1 MRLSAETVR
10 LDLIHPFRI
19 AREVSD
25 HRQNVIV
32 RVSDGESTGIG
43 EAAPSPYYGEDAGS
57 VLRALED
64 VPGLLGADPFE
75 LEETMDRLASKLPR
89 DPSARAA
96 VDVALHDLAARRL
109 GVPLYRWLG
118 LDPAKTPVT
127 SFTIGIDEPEAVRRK
142 VREAAGYPA
151 LKVKLGSE
159 KDLEIMRTIRDETDA
174 RIRID
179 ANAGWTADQA
189 VEMVERLSEFDVE
202 LVEQPL
208 PPGSPGDWRRVREAA
223 SMPVFADESVLV
235 SPDVPALSGLV
246 DGVNVK
252 LMKCGGIREALRLI
266 HTARAHGMAVM
277 IGCMI
282 ETSAAI
288 TAAAHL
294 SPLADYADLDGNLLI
309 SNDPFAGATVR
320 QGRLVLPE
328 GPGTGVTPRP

>member
-25 HRQNVIV
+25 HKNNVLV
-32 RVSDGESTGIG
+32 RISDAGLTGIG
-43 EAAPSPYYGEDAGS
+43 EAAPSGYYGEDAAS
-57 VLRALED
+57 VLRALEET
-64 VPGLLGADPFE
+64 PALLGGDPFE
-75 LEETMDRLASKLPR
+75 LEATLDRLSSRLPG
-89 DPSARAA
+89 DLSARAG
-96 VDVALHDLAARRL
+96 VDIALHDLAAQRL

-118 LDPAKTPVT
+118 LDPGKTPVT
-127 SFTIGIDEPEAVRRK
+127 SFTIGIDEPEAIRRK
-142 VREAAGYPA
+142 VRAAAGYPA
-151 LKVKLGSE
+151 LKVKLGSVN
-159 KDLEIMRTIRDETDA
+159 DLEIMRTIRGETDA

-179 ANAGWTADQA
+179 ANAGWTVDQA
-189 VEMVERLSEFDVE
+189 VEMVDRLSDFDVE

-208 PPGSPGDWRRVREAA
+208 PPGSPEDWRRVREAA
-223 SMPVFADESVLV
+223 AMPIFADESVLV
-235 SPDVPALSGLV
+235 SPDVPAMAGLV

-252 LMKCGGIREALRLI
+252 LMKSGGIREALRLI
-266 HTARAHGMAVM
+266 HTARAHGMGVM

-282 ETSAAI
+282 ETSVAI

-309 SNDPFAGATVR
+309 TNDPFSGAAVR

-328 GPGTGVTPRP
+328 GPGIGVTPRV

>member
-43 EAAPSPYYGEDAGS
+43 EAAPSPYYGENAGS

-64 VPGLLGADPFE
+64 VPGLLGADPFA

-96 VDVALHDLAARRL
+96 VDIALHDLAARRL

-189 VEMVERLSEFDVE
+189 VEMVERLAEFDVE

-328 GPGTGVTPRP
+328 GPGTGVAPRP

>member
-43 EAAPSPYYGEDAGS
+43 EAAPSPYYGESAGS

-96 VDVALHDLAARRL
+96 VDIALHDLAARRL

-235 SPDVPALSGLV
+235 SPDVPALAGLV

-320 QGRLVLPE
+320 QGRLVLSE
-328 GPGTGVTPRP
+328 GPGTGVAPRP

>member
-1 MRLSAETVR
+1 MEFSAETIR

-25 HRQNVIV
+25 HKHNVLV
-32 RVSDGESTGIG
+32 RISDDGLTGIG
-43 EAAPSPYYGEDAGS
+43 EAAPSRYYKEDAGS
-57 VLRALED
+57 VLRALEEA
-64 VPGLLGADPFE
+64 PALLAGDPFE
-75 LEETMDRLASKLPR
+75 LEATMNRLASRFPG

-96 VDVALHDLAARRL
+96 VDIALHDLAARRL

-127 SFTIGIDEPEAVRRK
+127 SFTIGIYEPETIRRK

-151 LKVKLGSE
+151 LKIKLGSE
-159 KDLEIMRTIRDETDA
+159 KDLEIMHAIRSETDA

-189 VEMVERLSEFDVE
+189 VEMVKRLSEFDVE

-208 PPGSPGDWRRVREAA
+208 PPGSPEDWRRVREAA
-223 SMPVFADESVLV
+223 PMPIIADESVLT
-235 SPDVPALSGLV
+235 STDVPAMAGLV
-246 DGVNVK
+246 DGVNIK
-252 LMKCGGIREALRLI
+252 LMKCGGVREAQRLI
-266 HTARAHGMAVM
+266 HTARAHGMSVM

-282 ETSAAI
+282 ETSVAI

-309 SNDPFAGATVR
+309 FNDPFSGVAVR
-320 QGRLVLPE
+320 QGRLILPE
-328 GPGTGVTPRP
+328 GPGIGVAPRP

>member
-43 EAAPSPYYGEDAGS
+43 EAAPSPYYGENAGS

-96 VDVALHDLAARRL
+96 VDIALHDLAARRL

-235 SPDVPALSGLV
+235 SPDVPALAGLV

-320 QGRLVLPE
+320 QGRLVLSE
-328 GPGTGVTPRP
+328 GPGTGVAPRP

>member
-43 EAAPSPYYGEDAGS
+43 EAAPSPYYGENAGS

-96 VDVALHDLAARRL
+96 VDIALHDLAARRL

-127 SFTIGIDEPEAVRRK
+127 SYTIGIDEPETVRRK

-189 VEMVERLSEFDVE
+189 VEMVERLSEFGVE

-235 SPDVPALSGLV
+235 SRDVPALSGLV

-252 LMKCGGIREALRLI
+252 LMKCGGVREALRLI

-294 SPLADYADLDGNLLI
+294 SPLADYADLDSNLLI
-309 SNDPFAGATVR
+309 SNDPFTGATVR
-320 QGRLVLPE
+320 KGRLVLPE
-328 GPGTGVTPRP
+328 GPGTGVAPRP

>member
-1 MRLSAETVR
+1 MRLSVETVR

-25 HRQNVIV
+25 HKHNVLV
-32 RVSDGESTGIG
+32 RISDGELTGTG
-43 EAAPSPYYGEDAGS
+43 EAAPSRYYGEDAGT
-57 VLRALED
+57 VIRALEK
-64 VPGLLGADPFE
+64 VPPLLGGDPFE
-75 LEETMDRLASKLPR
+75 LEEATGRLASALPG

-96 VDVALHDLAARRL
+96 VDIALHDLAAQRL

-118 LDPAKTPVT
+118 FDHAKTPVT
-127 SFTIGIDEPEAVRRK
+127 SFTIGIDETAAVRRK

-151 LKVKLGSE
+151 LKIKLGSE
-159 KDLEIMRTIRDETDA
+159 KDLEIMRTIREETDA

-189 VEMVERLSEFDVE
+189 VEMVGRLSEFDVE

-208 PPGSPGDWRRVREAA
+208 PPGSPSDWRRVREAA
-223 SMPVFADESVLV
+223 SMPVFADESVLE
-235 SPDVPALSGLV
+235 SPDVPAMAGLV

-252 LMKCGGIREALRLI
+252 LMKCGGVREALRLI
-266 HTARAHGMAVM
+266 HTARAHGMRVM

-282 ETSAAI
+282 ESSVAI

-309 SNDPFAGATVR
+309 SNDPFSGAAVR
-320 QGRLVLPE
+320 QGRLTLPDR
-328 GPGTGVTPRP
+328 PGIGIVPRS

>member
-1 MRLSAETVR
+1 MRLSTETVR

-25 HRQNVIV
+25 HKHNVLV
-32 RVSDGESTGIG
+32 RISDGELTGTG
-43 EAAPSPYYGEDAGS
+43 EAAPSRYYGEDAGS
-57 VLRALED
+57 VMRALER
-64 VPGLLGADPFE
+64 VPPLLGGDPFE
-75 LEETMDRLASKLPR
+75 LEETTDRLASALPG
-89 DPSARAA
+89 DPAARAA
-96 VDVALHDLAARRL
+96 VDIAMHDLAAQRL

-127 SFTIGIDEPEAVRRK
+127 SFTIGIDEPATVRRK
-142 VREAAGYPA
+142 VREAAEYPA
-151 LKVKLGSE
+151 LKIKLGSE
-159 KDLEIMRTIRDETDA
+159 KDLEIMRAIRDETDA

-189 VEMVERLSEFDVE
+189 VEMVGRLSEFGVE

-208 PPGSPGDWRRVREAA
+208 PPGAPADWHRVREAA

-235 SPDVPALSGLV
+235 SPDVPAMAGLV
-246 DGVNVK
+246 DGVNIK
-252 LMKCGGIREALRLI
+252 LMKCGGVREALRLI
-266 HTARAHGMAVM
+266 HTARAHGMGVM

-282 ETSAAI
+282 ETSVAI

-309 SNDPFAGATVR
+309 SNDPFTGATVR
-320 QGRLVLPE
+320 QGRLLLPD
-328 GPGTGVTPRP
+328 GPGIGIAPRS

>member
-1 MRLSAETVR
+1 MRFSTETIR
-10 LDLIHPFRI
+10 LDLVHPFRI

-25 HRQNVIV
+25 HKHNVLV
-32 RVSDGESTGIG
+32 RIDDGELTGVG
-43 EAAPSPYYGEDAGS
+43 EAAPSRYYGEDAGS
-57 VLRALED
+57 VLRALEEA
-64 VPGLLGADPFE
+64 PALLGGDPFE
-75 LEETMDRLASKLPR
+75 LEATMDRLASRLPG

-96 VDVALHDLAARRL
+96 VDIALHDLAAQRL

-118 LDPAKTPVT
+118 LDPGKTPVT
-127 SFTIGIDEPEAVRRK
+127 SFTIGIDEPESVRRK

-151 LKVKLGSE
+151 LKIKLGSE
-159 KDLEIMRTIRDETDA
+159 QDIEIMRAIRSETDA

-189 VEMVERLSEFDVE
+189 VEMVQHLAEFDVE

-208 PPGSPGDWRRVREAA
+208 PPGSPDDWRRVRAA
-223 SMPVFADESVLV
+223 APMPIIADESVLT
-235 SPDVPALSGLV
+235 SSHVPAMAGLV
-246 DGVNVK
+246 DGVNLK

-266 HTARAHGMAVM
+266 HTARAHGMRVM

-282 ETSAAI
+282 ETSVAI

-309 SNDPFAGATVR
+309 SNDPFSGVTVR

-328 GPGTGVTPRP
+328 GLGIGVSPRP

>member
-1 MRLSAETVR
+1 MRFTAETIR

-25 HRQNVIV
+25 HKHNVLARI
-32 RVSDGESTGIG
+32 SDGGLTGIG
-43 EAAPSPYYGEDAGS
+43 EAAPSRYYGEDAGS
-57 VLRALED
+57 VLRALEEA
-64 VPGLLGADPFE
+64 PALLGGGPFE
-75 LEETMDRLASKLPR
+75 LEATMDRLASRIPG
-89 DPSARAA
+89 DSSARAA
-96 VDVALHDLAARRL
+96 VDIALHDLAAQRL

-127 SFTIGIDEPEAVRRK
+127 SFTIGIDEPETVRRK

-151 LKVKLGSE
+151 LKIKLGSG
-159 KDLEIMRTIRDETDA
+159 KDLEIMGVIRSETDA

-189 VEMVERLSEFDVE
+189 VEMVKRLSEFDVE

-208 PPGSPGDWRRVREAA
+208 PPGSPEDWRRVREAA
-223 SMPVFADESVLV
+223 PMPIIADESVLT
-235 SPDVPALSGLV
+235 STDVPAMAGLV
-246 DGVNVK
+246 DGVNIK
-252 LMKCGGIREALRLI
+252 LMKCGGVREALRLI

-282 ETSAAI
+282 ETSVAI

-309 SNDPFAGATVR
+309 SNDPYSGVAVR
-320 QGRLVLPE
+320 RGRLILPE
-328 GPGTGVTPRP
+328 GPGLGVASGS

>member
-57 VLRALED
+57 VLRALEH
-64 VPGLLGADPFE
+64 VPGLLGADPFA

-96 VDVALHDLAARRL
+96 VDIALHDLAARRL

-189 VEMVERLSEFDVE
+189 VEMVERLAEFDVE

-320 QGRLVLPE
+320 EGRLVLPE
-328 GPGTGVTPRP
+328 GPGAGVAPRP

>member
-19 AREVSD
+19 AREVSG
-25 HRQNVIV
+25 HRHNVIV
-32 RVSDGESTGIG
+32 RVSDGALTGLG
-43 EAAPSPYYGEDAGS
+43 EAAPSRYYGEDAGS
-57 VLRALED
+57 VLRALETAS
-64 VPGLLGADPFE
+64 GLLGADPFE

-96 VDVALHDLAARRL
+96 MDIALHDLAARRL

-127 SFTIGIDEPEAVRRK
+127 SYTIGIDEPEAVRRK

-189 VEMVERLSEFDVE
+189 VEMVDRLSEFDVE

-309 SNDPFAGATVR
+309 SNDPYAGATVR

-328 GPGTGVTPRP
+328 GPGTGVAPRP

>member
-1 MRLSAETVR
+1 MHLRAETVR

-25 HRQNVIV
+25 HRNNVVV
-32 RVSDGESTGIG
+32 RVTDGELTGVG
-43 EAAPSPYYGEDAGS
+43 EAAPSPYYGEDDGS
-57 VLRALED
+57 VLRALEE
-64 VPGLLGADPFE
+64 VPALLGGSPFE
-75 LEETMDRLASKLPR
+75 LEETMERLVSRLPE
-89 DPSARAA
+89 DSSARAA
-96 VDVALHDLAARRL
+96 VDIALHDLAARRL

-151 LKVKLGSE
+151 LKIKLGSK
-159 KDLEIMRTIRDETDA
+159 KDLEIMRTIREESDA

-189 VEMVERLSEFDVE
+189 LEMVERLSEFDVE

-208 PPGSPGDWRRVREAA
+208 PPGSPNDWRRVREAA
-223 SMPVFADESVLV
+223 AMPIFADESVLV
-235 SPDVPALSGLV
+235 SSDVPALSGLV

-266 HTARAHGMAVM
+266 HTARAHGMGVM

-309 SNDPFAGATVR
+309 ANDPFTGATVR
-320 QGRLVLPE
+320 KGRLVLPE
-328 GPGTGVTPRP
+328 GPGTGVAPRP

>member
-43 EAAPSPYYGEDAGS
+43 EAAPSSYYGENAGS
-57 VLRALED
+57 VLRALEH

-96 VDVALHDLAARRL
+96 VDIALHDLAARRL

-189 VEMVERLSEFDVE
+189 VEMVERLAEFDVE

-235 SPDVPALSGLV
+235 SPDVPALADLV

-266 HTARAHGMAVM
+266 HTARAHRMAVM

-328 GPGTGVTPRP
+328 GPGTGVAPRP

>member
-43 EAAPSPYYGEDAGS
+43 EAAPSPYYGENAGS

-64 VPGLLGADPFE
+64 VPGLLGADPFA

-96 VDVALHDLAARRL
+96 VDIALHDLAARRL

-179 ANAGWTADQA
+179 ANAGWTEDQA
-189 VEMVERLSEFDVE
+189 VEMVERLAEFDVE

-328 GPGTGVTPRP
+328 GPGTGVAPRP